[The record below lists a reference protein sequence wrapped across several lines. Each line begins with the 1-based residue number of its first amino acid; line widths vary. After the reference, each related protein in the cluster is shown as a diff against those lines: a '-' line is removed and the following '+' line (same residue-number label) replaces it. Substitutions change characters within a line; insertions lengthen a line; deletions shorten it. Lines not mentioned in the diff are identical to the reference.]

1 MSDVAKEKGAVQEME
16 DVVIL
21 ELSDAPKYLRTIY
34 VWKDVL
40 IGVMGPLLAALI
52 AIWQVR
58 QLVLSTRK
66 QYFETIKQ
74 EQTGIL
80 NALSSELS
88 AFIYFQFDVLENLGR
103 GRKEAVR
110 HIPDRVIFSSNA
122 NRVGSITGRTFGML
136 TIYYTRLDNL
146 IREISEITEE
156 EESVRYRLRLS
167 IGHAALIRA
176 GISRFVAGD
185 PGVKLTEIDAETF
198 DAVISGYTTWEKGML
213 RVFRDEWL
221 EYMRKRHLIDLDQ
234 MLQ

>member
-1 MSDVAKEKGAVQEME
+1 LCRASKGKGVVLEME
-16 DVVIL
+16 DIVFS
-21 ELSDAPKYLRTIY
+21 ELKNAPEYLRTIY

-80 NALSSELS
+80 KALSSELS
-88 AFIYFQFDVLENLGR
+88 AFIYFQFDLLEDLDQ

-110 HIPDRVIFSSNA
+110 HTPDRVIFSSNA
-122 NRVGSITGRTFGML
+122 SRVGSMTGRTFGML
-136 TIYYTRLDNL
+136 TIYYTRLDIL
-146 IREISEITEE
+146 VREIKESIEE
-156 EESVRYRLRLS
+156 AESVRSRLKLS

-176 GISRFVAGD
+176 GINRFAAGD
-185 PGVKLTEIDAETF
+185 PAAKLTEIDDETF
-198 DAVISGYTTWEKGML
+198 EAAIAGYTTWEKGML
-213 RVFRDEWL
+213 RLYRDEWL
-221 EYMRKRHLIDLDQ
+221 KYMQKRHLIDLDQ
-234 MLQ
+234 IL